1 MHNIKASHFNPRLD
15 IPASIVVFLVALPLC
30 LGIALASGAPLFS
43 GILTGIVGGLVVGFL
58 SKSQLSVAGP
68 AAGMTVIVINGISNT
83 GGFEDFLVALV
94 VAGVIQFLLGVL
106 RFGRV
111 GYLIPSSVIQGVMA
125 SIGLVLILKQ
135 IPHGLGY
142 DLSYEGEAGF
152 ITSKGENTF
161 TEIIHSFSA
170 IHPGASLIFFISSG
184 LLIAL
189 NVYKYNRFTIS
200 RFLPPALIVVL
211 GGIFINKLLGTGWVL
226 ESQHLVNIPFIDISS
241 IFDANNG
248 FIRSPNLLDNIWRA
262 EIYKTALVIALVG
275 SIETLISVEAT
286 EKLDPHKRPVP
297 LNWELKVHGIANT
310 ILGFIGGIPLTSVI
324 VRSSAN
330 ISAGGQSKYST
341 ILQGGWL
348 LLTAV
353 FLTEYINQIPLASLA
368 SILIIVAYKL
378 TQPAVYKTMYKH
390 GKDRFLPFIITI
402 VAIFF
407 TDLLIGL
414 LIGLTS
420 GIIFTIKANFFKA
433 IVLTQDK
440 NNYLLKLAKDVSFL
454 NKSDLHKTLNSI
466 PNGAYV
472 IIDGTKPT
480 FIDAD
485 IIEIIE
491 EYRTT
496 AHLQEIRVEL
506 KTSLSSANEYF
517 MKTM

>member
-1 MHNIKASHFNPRLD
+1 MHNINKSRFDPRLD

-43 GILTGIVGGLVVGFL
+43 GILTGIVGGIVVGFL

-68 AAGMTVIVINGISNT
+68 AAGMAVIVINGISDT
-83 GGFEDFLVALV
+83 GGFENFLVALV
-94 VAGVIQFLLGVL
+94 IAGGIQFLLGVL
-106 RFGRV
+106 RFGRI

-142 DLSYEGEAGF
+142 DISHEGEADF
-152 ITSKGENTF
+152 LTSGGENTF
-161 TEIIHSFSA
+161 TELIHSLYE
-170 IHPGASLIFFISSG
+170 IHPGAVLIFFISSG
-184 LLIAL
+184 LLILL
-189 NVYKYNRFTIS
+189 NISRYHCFTIS

-211 GGIFINKLLGTGWVL
+211 VGVLINGLLGPTWVL
-226 ESQHLVNIPFIDISS
+226 HEKHLVQIPSVFGTE
-241 IFDANNG
+241 NNV
-248 FIRSPNLLDNIWRA
+248 IRFPNLFANIWRV

-286 EKLDPHKRPVP
+286 EKLDPHKRTVP
-297 LNWELKVHGIANT
+297 LNWELKVHGLANM
-310 ILGFIGGIPLTSVI
+310 ILGFIGGVPLTSVI

-330 ISAGGQSKYST
+330 ISAGGQSKYSA

-348 LLTAV
+348 LFTAV
-353 FLTEYINQIPLASLA
+353 FLVDFINQIPLASLA
-368 SILIIVAYKL
+368 SILIIVAYQL
-378 TQPAVYKTMYKH
+378 TRPSVYKAMYKH
-390 GKDRFLPFIITI
+390 GKDRFLPFTITI
-402 VAIFF
+402 VAVLF
-407 TDLLIGL
+407 TNLLIGI
-414 LIGLTS
+414 LIGLAS
-420 GIIFTIKANFFKA
+420 GILFTIKANFHNA
-433 IVLTQDK
+433 IILTHDK

-454 NKSDLHKTLNSI
+454 NKGNLHRVLNGI

-491 EYRTT
+491 EYQHT
-496 AHLQEIRVEL
+496 ARLRDVRVEL
-506 KTSLSSANEYF
+506 KNSLSSANEYF
-517 MKTM
+517 MKKV